1 MPAPPLPLVLP
12 GVGAP
17 EAVLVAVVV
26 FATGALWVVAAGAVC
41 AAVDAPPPATEPHQ
55 RLTALPPEPSLT
67 DASHPEVGAA
77 CGAAAL
83 DPAEADWAPAAVA
96 PSGAIAVFCAP
107 KLGTILSH
115 ILVFEA
121 GAAAPPD
128 PAVFFGPPKLGT
140 ILSHAPLALGM

>member
-12 GVGAP
+12 AVGTAA
-17 EAVLVAVVV
+17 AVLVAVVV
-26 FATGALWVVAAGAVC
+26 FATGALVVAAAGAVC
-41 AAVDAPPPATEPHQ
+41 AAVDAPPPATDPHQ

-77 CGAAAL
+77 CAAAAL
-83 DPAEADWAPAAVA
+83 DPADADWAPAAVA
-96 PSGAIAVFCAP
+96 PSGAAAVFGAP

-115 ILVFEA
+115 ILAFEE

-128 PAVFFGPPKLGT
+128 PAVFFGLPKLGT
-140 ILSHAPLALGM
+140 TLSQTPLALGM